1 MLSGEQLKALFRGEG
16 QPVSG
21 VGWISDH
28 TKTKADTD
36 VFEKRLKDA
45 LLADSKTIGS
55 ALSGMVAEPH
65 SDHIQIVADSAKI
78 IRSSYPEG
86 LVFEIMW
93 FDMDSVQHKGHRF
106 SIPLEVLRTAESR
119 DGIVASELERAK
131 ASGMPHKAAETLWE
145 LWKEGDVADDI
156 SAASAASGPVTVKFP
171 ETAAPILARLE
182 AEVEM
187 CEDPLQKSRLKA
199 IFEALQRLAP
209 VVRDD
214 ELSSEA

>member
-1 MLSGEQLKALFRGEG
+1 MLSGEQRKALLKGA
-16 QPVSG
+16 QQSMPSIS
-21 VGWISDH
+21 WISDH
-28 TKTKADTD
+28 TKTKADVD
-36 VFEKRLKDA
+36 VFAERLKEAFSLDP
-45 LLADSKTIGS
+45 KTVSS
-55 ALSGMVAEPH
+55 ALPGMIAGSY